1 MNKIKIGNFTIGQ
14 KEEPFII
21 GEAGINHNG
30 EIKKAFE
37 MIRLAKKSG
46 LNSIKFQTFNADEFI
61 ANTSLTCTYFSQG
74 KKITESQYDM
84 FKRCEFLKEEWYKI
98 KEKCDKEE
106 ILFLSTPENRT
117 DLDLLLQIGIPAIK
131 VGSDELIN
139 IPLLKYFAKT
149 KLPIILS
156 SGMST
161 LDEITKSLNAVGALA
176 DYPTILLVTTSEYPT
191 PSENVN
197 LLKFKTLVKNFPNI
211 PLGFSDHTQGVLA
224 SSLACAMG
232 ACVFEKHF
240 TLNHNLPG
248 PDHWFSLDP
257 NELMEWV
264 KSIRISYIMMGS
276 EEIKPTI
283 NEEKIKILARR
294 SITALTD
301 IAKGELFTK
310 ENVGFSRPG
319 NGLQPIMIEKI
330 VGLKA
335 KQRIRKGELID
346 QNDFGNA
353 NENI

>member
-1 MNKIKIGNFTIGQ
+1 MNKIKIGNFTIGR
-14 KEEPFII
+14 KEEPFVI

-30 EIKKAFE
+30 EITKAFE
-37 MIRLAKKSG
+37 MIELAKKSE
-46 LNSIKFQTFNADEFI
+46 LSAIKFQTFNADEFI
-61 ANTSLTCTYFSQG
+61 ANVSLTHTYFSQG

-84 FKRCEFLKEEWYKI
+84 FKRCEFSNEEWYQI

-139 IPLLKYFAKT
+139 IPLLKDFAKT

-156 SGMST
+156 SGMCT
-161 LDEITKSLNAVGALA
+161 LDEVTKSLNAIGALD

-191 PSENVN
+191 PDENVN
-197 LLKFKTLVKNFPNI
+197 LLKFQTLTKNFPNI

-224 SSLACAMG
+224 SSLACVMG

-240 TLNHNLPG
+240 TLNHDLPG
-248 PDHWFSLDP
+248 PDHWFSADP
-257 NELMEWV
+257 NELMEWI
-264 KSIRISYIMMGS
+264 KAIRTSYTMMGS
-276 EEIKPTI
+276 EEIQPTI
-283 NEEKIKILARR
+283 NEEKLKVLARR
-294 SITALTD
+294 SIRALTD

-310 ENVGFSRPG
+310 ENIGFSRPG

-335 KQRIRKGELID
+335 KQEICKGKLID
-346 QNDFGNA
+346 EKDFR
-353 NENI
+353 ET